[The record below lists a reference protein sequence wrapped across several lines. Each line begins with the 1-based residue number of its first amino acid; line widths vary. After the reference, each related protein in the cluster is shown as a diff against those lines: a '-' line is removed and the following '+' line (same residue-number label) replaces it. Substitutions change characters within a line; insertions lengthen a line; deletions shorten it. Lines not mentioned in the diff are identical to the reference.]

1 MGARIRTW
9 RHEGCECRFL
19 GASAPGFRV
28 ESSAGDVGRI
38 GADQA
43 LSDRVARLAQPVRR
57 MFVGAL
63 IAFVFLGFLRM
74 TSPFPLRKSALGA
87 AALPFGAASPAAAQS
102 AQVTLD
108 IQGRDFTGTI
118 PITTGPRPVFDGTL
132 CDAGSDSSTP
142 ITALVDASDKF
153 EFNVQSRYDQ
163 ALKDFV
169 VTAIDVDEA
178 DSAHRWNI
186 YVYDALVT
194 NGGCHT
200 AVTSGDKINS
210 PWSPYRRHLSQKV
223 AGECAALGPPAQR
236 SSPVSG
242 RQTWHGSMSGSARAI
257 IASSREMSPTWS
269 G

>member
-1 MGARIRTW
+1 
-9 RHEGCECRFL
+9 
-19 GASAPGFRV
+19 
-28 ESSAGDVGRI
+28 
-38 GADQA
+38 
-43 LSDRVARLAQPVRR
+43 

-63 IAFVFLGFLRM
+63 IAFVFLGCLRM